1 MNLVKT
7 CETKLSSKLK
17 VFFRELLY
25 CVINP
30 PEICA
35 EKVRKAI
42 KGLGTNTNLLE
53 RVIITRYKLDM
64 KWIKEYYKDKYK
76 VEMEKDV
83 IGDTSGIYQKLLLA
97 MVGSSN

>member
-1 MNLVKT
+1 
-7 CETKLSSKLK
+7 
-17 VFFRELLY
+17 
-25 CVINP
+25 
-30 PEICA
+30 
-35 EKVRKAI
+35 
-42 KGLGTNTNLLE
+42 
-53 RVIITRYKLDM
+53 M